1 VHCFEVADLPLA
13 FDDPS
18 SRTVASEFVTSS
30 ITSQAWPQERL
41 DKFLPDNPHLKR
53 VDSRYRGYAR
63 VEVTAKSMRVEQ
75 RAMASVQSRDASCET
90 LTTFVVEDGRPGA
103 FQA

>member
-1 VHCFEVADLPLA
+1 
-13 FDDPS
+13 
-18 SRTVASEFVTSS
+18 
-30 ITSQAWPQERL
+30 
-41 DKFLPDNPHLKR
+41 